1 MGSLIIYNRILSFIK
16 RHIKKDAQWQEYC
29 KREER
34 IQNYI
39 AKKNG
44 TPHGT
49 FLVPPDIDAHTD
61 YSKRSFFV
69 FKSEE
74 DHGAQT
80 SQFDRLLNGC
90 KGYDPKLHRDD
101 RANANSRGLH
111 VNDEERKRTV
121 PSVSSSEYG
130 YRPPLET
137 PSNDHRRICVVQT
150 EFFSS

>member
-1 MGSLIIYNRILSFIK
+1 MPRYGSEVPSPETAK
-16 RHIKKDAQWQEYC
+16 GQWQEYC
-29 KREER
+29 KVRIFYLRILNYINYDYLKNMMSYYFFQREER

-49 FLVPPDIDAHTD
+49 FLVPPDVDAHTD

-80 SQFDRLLNGC
+80 RLVRHYFLRQYNVMI
-90 KGYDPKLHRDD
+90 YDKIYLKH
-101 RANANSRGLH
+101 
-111 VNDEERKRTV
+111 
-121 PSVSSSEYG
+121 
-130 YRPPLET
+130 
-137 PSNDHRRICVVQT
+137 
-150 EFFSS
+150 F